1 MPVINLLAAFLMPP
15 VTLLRKVEEMH
26 YDCRAMRV
34 RYNSTYDEL
43 LLVRV
48 PCNSSSFLWVE

>member
-1 MPVINLLAAFLMPP
+1 MPVINLLAAFLIPP
-15 VTLLRKVEEMH
+15 VALLRKVEEMH
-26 YDCRAMRV
+26 YDCRAV
-34 RYNSTYDEL
+34 QVWYNSTYDEL